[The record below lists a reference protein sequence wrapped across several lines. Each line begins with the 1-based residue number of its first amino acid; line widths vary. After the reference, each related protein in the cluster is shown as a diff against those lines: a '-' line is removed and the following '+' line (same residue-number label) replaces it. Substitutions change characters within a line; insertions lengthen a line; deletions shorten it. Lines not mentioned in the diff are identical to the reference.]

1 MATRTRFEGA
11 MTALVTPFKNGA
23 VDDAA
28 LAQLVEE
35 QIAGGIDGLV
45 PCGTTGEASTMT
57 HEEQVHVV
65 QLVVKQ
71 ARGRVPVIAG
81 AGANSTTKAIE
92 MGRAVRELGADA
104 QLQVTPYYNR
114 PSQEGLERH
123 YRAIAEAAPLPMFL
137 YNVPART
144 GCDILAE

>member
-23 VDDAA
+23 VDAAA

-45 PCGTTGEASTMT
+45 PCGTTGEASTMS

-65 QLVVKQ
+65 KVVVKQ

-81 AGANSTTKAIE
+81 AGANATTKAIE
-92 MGRAVRELGADA
+92 MGRAMREAGADTH
-104 QLQVTPYYNR
+104 L
-114 PSQEGLERH
+114 
-123 YRAIAEAAPLPMFL
+123 
-137 YNVPART
+137 
-144 GCDILAE
+144 